1 MKKVFFVQPC
11 HEGVDAE
18 RNRVDRHDA
27 EVGRPEVQLVDVVE
41 LDEDDCSEDDQSG
54 GDHQKDVGHVQE
66 LLVLGRLLLHH
77 RQRRL
82 LRAGSEHRH
91 FRAKEVTNK
100 NSIF

>member
-1 MKKVFFVQPC
+1 
-11 HEGVDAE
+11 
-18 RNRVDRHDA
+18 
-27 EVGRPEVQLVDVVE
+27 
-41 LDEDDCSEDDQSG
+41 
-54 GDHQKDVGHVQE
+54 
-66 LLVLGRLLLHH
+66 LVLGRLLLHH

>member
-1 MKKVFFVQPC
+1 
-11 HEGVDAE
+11 
-18 RNRVDRHDA
+18 
-27 EVGRPEVQLVDVVE
+27 VVE
-41 LDEDDCSEDDQSG
+41 LDQDDCSEDDQSG

-91 FRAKEVTNK
+91 FRAKEVTPQTK
-100 NSIF
+100 IVFSKSMMMV